1 MQLPLPTTEDRR
13 RVVEDVEKDRRNV
26 IEAAI
31 VRIMKSRKTLAH
43 TGVRLLRL
51 RLLLLRLQLRL
62 QCGWMG
68 RW

>member
-43 TGVRLLRL
+43 TGVRLL
-51 RLLLLRLQLRL
+51 LLLRLRLQLRL

>member
-1 MQLPLPTTEDRR
+1 M
-13 RVVEDVEKDRRNV
+13 EKDRRNV

>member
-43 TGVRLLRL
+43 TGVMLLRL